1 MRVRRAWRRIPI
13 SSIPCLVRG
22 RDAAYRVSVPWSRSL
37 APSSRLTEEA
47 IVTTNRVAST
57 FVLSVVLFAGP
68 SLALSQ
74 AGGMAGMRGMD
85 MGHEIVIPK
94 GALYTKADVEF
105 MQGMIAHHAQAI
117 VMSRMAESH
126 GANPQV
132 LKLSKKIDQS
142 QIPEIRIMQLWLERN
157 KQFAPDTSSWHNVM
171 MAGMLTT
178 AQLKELDTANGVAF
192 DRAYLRLMIQHH
204 AGALKMV
211 DDLFNTPLAGQ
222 EVDVNVF
229 ANDVVTAQTTEIG
242 IMQRLLNQ
250 LAAKPAK

>member
-1 MRVRRAWRRIPI
+1 MTTK
-13 SSIPCLVRG
+13 
-22 RDAAYRVSVPWSRSL
+22 
-37 APSSRLTEEA
+37 RL
-47 IVTTNRVAST
+47 AST
-57 FVLSVVLFAGP
+57 LLLSIGLIGGP
-68 SLALSQ
+68 SLALAQSDT
-74 AGGMAGMRGMD
+74 AGMSGMD

-94 GALYTKADVEF
+94 GALYTKADVAF

-132 LKLSKKIDQS
+132 LKLSNKIDQS
-142 QIPEIRIMQLWLERN
+142 QVPEIRIMQGWLQRN
-157 KQFAPDTSSWHNVM
+157 HQFVPDTSSWHHM
-171 MAGMLTT
+171 MMSGMLTT
-178 AQLKELDTANGVAF
+178 EQLKELDAARGITF

-211 DDLFNTPLAGQ
+211 DDLFNSSLAGQ

-242 IMQRLLNQ
+242 IMQRLLKQ
-250 LAAKPAK
+250 LPAK

>member
-1 MRVRRAWRRIPI
+1 
-13 SSIPCLVRG
+13 
-22 RDAAYRVSVPWSRSL
+22 
-37 APSSRLTEEA
+37 
-47 IVTTNRVAST
+47 VTTKRVAST
-57 FVLSVVLFAGP
+57 LVLSIVMIGGP

-74 AGGMAGMRGMD
+74 SGDMKGMD

-105 MQGMIAHHAQAI
+105 MQGMIAHHSQAI

-132 LKLSKKIDQS
+132 LKLSNKIDQS
-142 QIPEIRIMQLWLERN
+142 QVPEIRIMQAWLRRN
-157 KQFAPDTSSWHNVM
+157 KQFAPDTSSWHDVM
-171 MAGMLTT
+171 MAGMLTA
-178 AQLKELDTANGVAF
+178 AQLKELDSGKGVDF

-211 DDLFNTPLAGQ
+211 DDLFNAPLAGQ

-229 ANDVVTAQTTEIG
+229 ANDVVTAQTIEIG
-242 IMQRLLNQ
+242 IMQKLLTE
-250 LAAKPAK
+250 LPAK

>member
-1 MRVRRAWRRIPI
+1 
-13 SSIPCLVRG
+13 
-22 RDAAYRVSVPWSRSL
+22 
-37 APSSRLTEEA
+37 
-47 IVTTNRVAST
+47 VTTKRLAGALV
-57 FVLSVVLFAGP
+57 VSVVLVGGP

-74 AGGMAGMRGMD
+74 GGGMAGMRGMD

-105 MQGMIAHHAQAI
+105 MQGMIAHHSQAI

-132 LKLSKKIDQS
+132 LKLSNKIDQS
-142 QIPEIRIMQLWLERN
+142 QVPEIRIMQLWLKRYN
-157 KQFAPDTSSWHNVM
+157 QFAPDTSSWHNM
-171 MAGMLTT
+171 TMPGMLTT
-178 AQLKELDTANGVAF
+178 AQLEQLDAAKGVDF
-192 DRAYLRLMIQHH
+192 DRAYLKLMIQHH

-211 DDLFNTPLAGQ
+211 EDLFNTPLAGQ

-242 IMQRLLNQ
+242 IMQKLFTQ
-250 LAAKPAK
+250 LPAK

>member
-1 MRVRRAWRRIPI
+1 M
-13 SSIPCLVRG
+13 
-22 RDAAYRVSVPWSRSL
+22 
-37 APSSRLTEEA
+37 
-47 IVTTNRVAST
+47 TTKGVAST
-57 FVLSVVLFAGP
+57 LVLSVLLVGGP

-74 AGGMAGMRGMD
+74 SDSMAGMHGMD
-85 MGHEIVIPK
+85 MGHQIVIPK

-105 MQGMIAHHAQAI
+105 MQGMIAHHSQAI

-132 LKLSKKIDQS
+132 LKLSNKIDQS
-142 QIPEIRIMQLWLERN
+142 QVPEIRIMQNWLTRN
-157 KQFAPDTSSWHNVM
+157 KQFAPDTSSWHNM
-171 MAGMLTT
+171 MMPGMLTPE
-178 AQLKELDTANGVAF
+178 QLKELDAARGITF

-211 DDLFNTPLAGQ
+211 DDLFNTSLAGQ

-242 IMQRLLNQ
+242 IMQKLLNQ
-250 LAAKPAK
+250 LPAK